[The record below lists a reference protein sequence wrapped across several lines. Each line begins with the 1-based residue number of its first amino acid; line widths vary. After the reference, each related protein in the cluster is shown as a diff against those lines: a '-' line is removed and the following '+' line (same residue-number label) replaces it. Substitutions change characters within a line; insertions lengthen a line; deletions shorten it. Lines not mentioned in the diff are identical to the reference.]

1 MPRTLAL
8 GSGAGLGVVTRG
20 LRMDQGSCPR
30 EVQERD
36 SLRTRTGLGVGGG
49 GEGERVRV
57 SGGGNHAVIWEGRMA
72 SHKAS
77 PLLPQDPER
86 PRETQS
92 PGLPSS
98 DSTYAQHCIRE
109 HCIPQILEPPSFLSP
124 LHHQVHFPGSVWGM
138 IYRV

>member
-49 GEGERVRV
+49 GGRKSESVR
-57 SGGGNHAVIWEGRMA
+57 GR
-72 SHKAS
+72 
-77 PLLPQDPER
+77 
-86 PRETQS
+86 
-92 PGLPSS
+92 
-98 DSTYAQHCIRE
+98 
-109 HCIPQILEPPSFLSP
+109 EPWL
-124 LHHQVHFPGSVWGM
+124 
-138 IYRV
+138 